1 MLRAAFHWGLIC
13 MTDRGSRF
21 EIECP
26 YCLQP
31 FRMPPNSQL
40 HTVVCPFCGYR
51 QFGLGREGELFRTGN
66 VQQSGAVFPGQ
77 NEVLVGSFGS
87 GEALLG
93 YPGTALPGIS
103 RTVEQD
109 LAVPHRADAI
119 GWLSGE
125 QVAAGRSD
133 GIPPGQPAIGSSTE
147 EAGRWG
153 EKEGEGTEQP
163 GATPAA
169 VTADTRVSE
178 VTLAPTPTHSLGNLP
193 LKRRRDWAVGV
204 AVGIAGAMVVSFLS
218 GLWVGRYVWS
228 DSRGS
233 PYQRG
238 HRGRISGGVLVEGRL
253 TYRPDPL
260 SGRPDAGAAVIL
272 LPADRTPSQTIPVAG
287 LRVHEALRPNSPGYR
302 AVTELGGA
310 VERTGAGG
318 EFMVVVAPGT
328 YYVLLISRSAQRP
341 AGEPIRPS
349 DLAEMRKYFYAA
361 EDLIGP
367 SKYHWAQYR
376 FTEAEHS
383 LDYNFGLDERDQNFD
398 PLRDLTQ

>member
-1 MLRAAFHWGLIC
+1 

-21 EIECP
+21 EVECP

-40 HTVVCPFCGYR
+40 HAIACPFCGYR
-51 QFGLGREGELFRTGN
+51 QFGLGRESEPLRTGS
-66 VQQSGAVFPGQ
+66 VKQSGVVFPGQ
-77 NEVLVGSFGS
+77 SEVLVGSFGS
-87 GEALLG
+87 GEGPLFSRSMTV
-93 YPGTALPGIS
+93 PRIS
-103 RTVEQD
+103 RTTEQN
-109 LAVPHRADAI
+109 LAAPHRADVI
-119 GWLSGE
+119 GRFAGQ

-147 EAGRWG
+147 EAGPWA
-153 EKEGEGTEQP
+153 EKEGEGTEQLE
-163 GATPAA
+163 ATPAA
-169 VTADTRVSE
+169 VTPDSQVSGI
-178 VTLAPTPTHSLGNLP
+178 TLAPSPTHSPTNLP
-193 LKRRRDWAVGV
+193 LKRRRDWAVWI
-204 AVGIAGAMVVSFLS
+204 ALGISGAMVVSFLS

-238 HRGRISGGVLVEGRL
+238 HGGRISGGVLVEGRL

-310 VERTGAGG
+310 VERTGEGG
-318 EFMVVVAPGT
+318 EFMVVVPPGT
-328 YYVLLISRSAQRP
+328 YYVLLISRSAHRP

-383 LDYNFGLDERDQNFD
+383 LDYNFGLDERNQNFD